1 MLARVTCARATNDVE
16 PACLPL
22 ARPSPVPRTPRACPS
37 PAARLP
43 PQLVDGLPLLLSRSV
58 CDFELFGAVHHFG
71 ALNGGHYVA
80 LTPAQAAPGGA
91 AVGEAGQGRGGRWHL
106 FDDARVTLLERP
118 GPALDAQ
125 VGEAARARA
134 RACRACVSDERTGRL
149 VPC

>member
-1 MLARVTCARATNDVE
+1 VSAPR
-16 PACLPL
+16 PPL
-22 ARPSPVPRTPRACPS
+22 ARPSP
-37 PAARLP
+37 AARLS

-91 AVGEAGQGRGGRWHL
+91 AAGAAGQGQGGRWHL
-106 FDDARVTLLERP
+106 FDDARVTPLERP

-125 VGEAARARA
+125 VGEAACARARA
-134 RACRACVSDERTGRL
+134 RARVGRACRAHAPGASP
-149 VPC
+149 PC